1 MKITPGKP
9 LQGLRGRGAEPHNLL
24 QHELIGLRINVEESS
39 NSTLRGFGGTV
50 IDETRNMLVM
60 ENEQKNE
67 KKIPKAGNVF
77 IFELNGGVQVRV
89 KGDRLVSRPEDRIKK
104 V

>member
-1 MKITPGKP
+1 MNIN
-9 LQGLRGRGAEPHNLL
+9 PHNLL

-50 IDETRNMLVM
+50 IDETRNMLVI
-60 ENEQKNE
+60 ENEQRNE

-77 IFELNGGVQVRV
+77 IFKLNGGVQVR
-89 KGDRLVSRPEDRIKK
+89 
-104 V
+104 

>member
-1 MKITPGKP
+1 MKITPG
-9 LQGLRGRGAEPHNLL
+9 NLL

-50 IDETRNMLVM
+50 IDETRNMLVI

-77 IFELNGGVQVRV
+77 IFKLNGGVQVRV